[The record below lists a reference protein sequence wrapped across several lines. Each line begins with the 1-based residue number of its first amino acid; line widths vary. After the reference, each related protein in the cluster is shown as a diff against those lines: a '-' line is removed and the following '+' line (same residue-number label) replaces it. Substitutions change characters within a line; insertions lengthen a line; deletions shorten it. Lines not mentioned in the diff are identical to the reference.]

1 VVLTNVDDLN
11 TPNLLKVLEKL
22 AKGVLLMSPEL
33 RSRKVYGEIE
43 GYMARTLLKACGFT
57 DEEINQP
64 LVAVVNSWTNI
75 VPGHVHLDK
84 VAEAA
89 EAGIRTAGGTPLQF
103 HTIAVCDGIAMGHEG
118 MRYPLPSRDIIAAS
132 IEIMIEA
139 HKLDGMV
146 LIGSCDKI
154 VPGMLMA
161 AAHLDIPTIVVNGG
175 PMLPGYFRGQKY
187 TGSKGLELM
196 FLTMWSQ
203 SEQMM
208 RETMELSE
216 YVCPGAGSCQGMY
229 TANTMGCITEAL
241 GMSLPGSATIPAVD
255 ARRLRVAKKS
265 GMQIMKLIEED
276 IRTHEIMSYEAFE
289 NAIRVDMALGG
300 STNTVLHLPA
310 IASRLGIELPLE
322 LLDRLSRETP
332 HICDMDPAGPYTVKE
347 LDEAGGIPAV
357 LKELEDHIHQDVL
370 TVTGKT
376 LGENVKDAAV
386 LNREVVRP
394 KDNPVH
400 KEGGIAILKGTLAPE
415 GAVVKQ
421 SAVDPKMLKFEGHA
435 KVFDSEEDALKAIM
449 GGKINSG
456 EVIVIRYE
464 GPKGGPG
471 MREMLKPTA
480 ALIGTG
486 LGSEVALVTDGRFSG
501 ATRGPCIGH
510 VTPEAMNKGPIAVVK
525 DRDII
530 SVDIPNRRLDL
541 KIPEEELQERLK
553 RWIAPEPKVK
563 KGVLAAYSKIVKPTS
578 KGAGFLF

>member
-1 VVLTNVDDLN
+1 
-11 TPNLLKVLEKL
+11 
-22 AKGVLLMSPEL
+22 MSPEL
-33 RSRKVYGEIE
+33 RSRKVYGGIE

-57 DEEINQP
+57 DEEIDRP

-84 VAEAA
+84 VAEAV
-89 EAGIRTAGGTPLQF
+89 EAGIRMAGGTPLQF
-103 HTIAVCDGIAMGHEG
+103 HTIAVCDGIAMGHVG
-118 MRYPLPSRDIIAAS
+118 MRYSLPSRDIITAS
-132 IEIMIEA
+132 IEIMVEA

-161 AAHLDIPTIVVNGG
+161 AAHLNIPAIVVNGG
-175 PMLPGYFRGQKY
+175 PMLPGYYMGQKI

-196 FLTMWSQ
+196 FLNMLLP

-208 RETMELSE
+208 KEAMELSS

-255 ARRLRVAKKS
+255 ARRLRVAKQS
-265 GMQIMKLIEED
+265 GTQIMKLIEENIKPHD
-276 IRTHEIMSYEAFE
+276 IMVYEAFE

-310 IASRLGIELPLE
+310 IASLLEIELPLE
-322 LLDRLSRETP
+322 LLDKLSRETP
-332 HICDMDPAGPYTVKE
+332 HICDMDPAGPHTVKD

-357 LKELEDHIHQDVL
+357 LKELSDHIHQDVL

-376 LGENVKDAAV
+376 LGENVRDAAV

-421 SAVDPKMLKFEGHA
+421 SAVDPKMLTFEGPA
-435 KVFDSEEDALKAIM
+435 KVFDSDEDALNAIM
-449 GGKINSG
+449 KQEINPG

-501 ATRGPCIGH
+501 ASRGPCIGH
-510 VTPEAMNKGPIAVVK
+510 VTPEAMNGGPIAVVK
-525 DRDII
+525 NGDII
-530 SVDIPNRRLDL
+530 SIDIPNRRLDL
-541 KIPEEELQERLK
+541 KIPEKELQERLK
-553 RWIAPEPKVK
+553 QWKPPEPKVK
-563 KGVLAAYSKIVKPTS
+563 KGILAAYSKIVKPTS

>member
-1 VVLTNVDDLN
+1 
-11 TPNLLKVLEKL
+11 
-22 AKGVLLMSPEL
+22 MSPEL
-33 RSRKVYGEIE
+33 RSRKVYGGIE

-57 DEEINQP
+57 DEEINRP

-75 VPGHVHLDK
+75 VPGHVHLNK
-84 VAEAA
+84 VARAVED
-89 EAGIRTAGGTPLQF
+89 GVRTAGGTPLQF
-103 HTIAVCDGIAMGHEG
+103 NTIAVCDGIAMGHEG
-118 MRYPLPSRDIIAAS
+118 MRYPLPSRDIITAS
-132 IEIMIEA
+132 IEIMVEA

-161 AAHLDIPTIVVNGG
+161 AAHLNIPTIVVSGG
-175 PMLPGYFRGQKY
+175 PMLPGYYKGQKL

-196 FLTMWSQ
+196 FLAMLLP
-203 SEQMM
+203 SEQTMK
-208 RETMELSE
+208 EAMELSD

-255 ARRLRVAKKS
+255 ARRLRVAKQS

-276 IRTHEIMSYEAFE
+276 VRPHDIMVYEAFR

-310 IASRLGIELPLE
+310 IASPLEIELPME

-332 HICDMDPAGPYTVKE
+332 HLCNMDPAGPYTVKD

-357 LKELEDHIHQDVL
+357 LKELGDHIHQDVL

-421 SAVDPKMLKFEGHA
+421 SAVDPKMLRFEGPA
-435 KVFDSEEDALKAIM
+435 RVFDAEEDALKAIM
-449 GGKINSG
+449 KQGINLG

-471 MREMLKPTA
+471 MKEMLKPTA
-480 ALIGTG
+480 ALMGTG
-486 LGSEVALVTDGRFSG
+486 LGSEVALVTDARFSG

-510 VTPEAMNKGPIAVVK
+510 VTPEAMSGGPIAVV
-525 DRDII
+525 REGDII
-530 SVDIPNRRLDL
+530 SIDIPNRRVDL
-541 KIPEEELQERLK
+541 KIPEEELRERLR
-553 RWIAPEPKVK
+553 RWRPPEPKVK

>member
-1 VVLTNVDDLN
+1 
-11 TPNLLKVLEKL
+11 
-22 AKGVLLMSPEL
+22 MSPEL
-33 RSRKVYGEIE
+33 RSRKVYGGIE

-57 DEEINQP
+57 DEEINRP

-75 VPGHVHLDK
+75 VPGHVHLNK
-84 VAEAA
+84 VARAVED
-89 EAGIRTAGGTPLQF
+89 GVRTAGGTPLQF
-103 HTIAVCDGIAMGHEG
+103 NTIAVCDGIAMGHEG
-118 MRYPLPSRDIIAAS
+118 MRYPLPSRDIITAS
-132 IEIMIEA
+132 IEIMVEA

-161 AAHLDIPTIVVNGG
+161 AAHLNIPAIVVNGG
-175 PMLPGYFRGQKY
+175 PMLPGYYKGQKL

-196 FLTMWSQ
+196 FLAMLLP
-203 SEQMM
+203 SEQTMK
-208 RETMELSE
+208 ETMELSD

-255 ARRLRVAKKS
+255 ARRHRVAKQS

-276 IRTHEIMSYEAFE
+276 IRPHDIMVYEAFR

-310 IASRLGIELPLE
+310 IASQLEIELPLE
-322 LLDRLSRETP
+322 LLDKLSRETP
-332 HICDMDPAGPYTVKE
+332 HLCNMDPAGPYTVKD
-347 LDEAGGIPAV
+347 LDDAGGIPAV
-357 LKELEDHIHQDVL
+357 LKELGDHIHQDVL

-376 LGENVKDAAV
+376 LGETVKDASV

-421 SAVDPKMLKFEGHA
+421 SAVDPKMLKFEGPT

-449 GGKINSG
+449 KQGINLG

-471 MREMLKPTA
+471 MKEMLKPTA
-480 ALIGTG
+480 ALMGTG
-486 LGSEVALVTDGRFSG
+486 LGSEVALVTDARFSG

-510 VTPEAMNKGPIAVVK
+510 VTPEAMSGGPIAVV
-525 DRDII
+525 REGDII
-530 SVDIPNRRLDL
+530 SIDIPNRRVDL
-541 KIPEEELQERLK
+541 KIPEEELRERLR
-553 RWIAPEPKVK
+553 RWRPPEPKVK

>member
-1 VVLTNVDDLN
+1 
-11 TPNLLKVLEKL
+11 
-22 AKGVLLMSPEL
+22 MSPEL
-33 RSRKVYGEIE
+33 RSRKVYGGIE

-57 DEEINQP
+57 DEEINRP

-75 VPGHVHLDK
+75 VPGHVHLNK
-84 VAEAA
+84 VARAVED
-89 EAGIRTAGGTPLQF
+89 GVRTAGGTPLQF
-103 HTIAVCDGIAMGHEG
+103 NTIAVCDGIAMGHEG
-118 MRYPLPSRDIIAAS
+118 MRYPLPSRDIITAS
-132 IEIMIEA
+132 IEIMVEA

-161 AAHLDIPTIVVNGG
+161 AAHLNIPAIVVNGG
-175 PMLPGYFRGQKY
+175 PMLPGYYKGQKL

-196 FLTMWSQ
+196 FLAMLLP
-203 SEQMM
+203 SEQTMK
-208 RETMELSE
+208 ETMELSD

-255 ARRLRVAKKS
+255 ARRHRVAKQS

-276 IRTHEIMSYEAFE
+276 IRPHDIMVYEAFR

-310 IASRLGIELPLE
+310 IASQLEIELPLE
-322 LLDRLSRETP
+322 LLDKLSRETP
-332 HICDMDPAGPYTVKE
+332 HLCNMDPAGPYTVKD
-347 LDEAGGIPAV
+347 LDDAGGIPAV
-357 LKELEDHIHQDVL
+357 LKELGDHIHQDVL

-376 LGENVKDAAV
+376 LGETVKDASV

-421 SAVDPKMLKFEGHA
+421 SAVDPKMLKFEGPT

-449 GGKINSG
+449 KQGINLG

-471 MREMLKPTA
+471 MKEMLKPTA
-480 ALIGTG
+480 ALMGIG
-486 LGSEVALVTDGRFSG
+486 LGSEVALVTDARFSG

-510 VTPEAMNKGPIAVVK
+510 VTPEAMSGGPIAVV
-525 DRDII
+525 REGDII
-530 SVDIPNRRLDL
+530 SIDIPNRRVDL
-541 KIPEEELQERLK
+541 KIPEEELRERLR
-553 RWIAPEPKVK
+553 RWRPPEPKVK

>member
-1 VVLTNVDDLN
+1 
-11 TPNLLKVLEKL
+11 
-22 AKGVLLMSPEL
+22 
-33 RSRKVYGEIE
+33 
-43 GYMARTLLKACGFT
+43 
-57 DEEINQP
+57 
-64 LVAVVNSWTNI
+64 
-75 VPGHVHLDK
+75 
-84 VAEAA
+84 
-89 EAGIRTAGGTPLQF
+89 
-103 HTIAVCDGIAMGHEG
+103 
-118 MRYPLPSRDIIAAS
+118 
-132 IEIMIEA
+132 
-139 HKLDGMV
+139 
-146 LIGSCDKI
+146 
-154 VPGMLMA
+154 
-161 AAHLDIPTIVVNGG
+161 
-175 PMLPGYFRGQKY
+175 MLPGYYKGQKL

-196 FLTMWSQ
+196 FLAMLLP
-203 SEQMM
+203 SEQTMK
-208 RETMELSE
+208 ETMELSD

-255 ARRLRVAKKS
+255 ARRLRVAKQS
-265 GMQIMKLIEED
+265 GIQIMKLIEED
-276 IRTHEIMSYEAFE
+276 VRPRGIMVYEAFR

-310 IASRLGIELPLE
+310 IAAQLEIELPLE

-332 HICDMDPAGPYTVKE
+332 HLCNMDPAGPYTVKD

-357 LKELEDHIHQDVL
+357 LKELGDHIHQDVL

-421 SAVDPKMLKFEGHA
+421 SAVDPKMLKFEGPA
-435 KVFDSEEDALKAIM
+435 KVFDAEEDALKAIM
-449 GGKINSG
+449 KQGINLG

-471 MREMLKPTA
+471 MKEMLKPTA
-480 ALIGTG
+480 ALMGTG
-486 LGSEVALVTDGRFSG
+486 LGSEVALVTDARFSG

-510 VTPEAMNKGPIAVVK
+510 VTPEAMNGGPIAVV
-525 DRDII
+525 REGDII
-530 SVDIPNRRLDL
+530 SIDIPNRRVDL
-541 KIPEEELQERLK
+541 KIPEEELRERLR
-553 RWIAPEPKVK
+553 RWRPPEPKVK

-578 KGAGFLF
+578 RGAGFLF